1 MCQFL
6 LSRKQTVQ
14 YASLVKPNSSNQNT
28 VGHVGSNEASEVI
41 RTGKINVNLDGGTCK
56 EAHATPP
63 DIKKSVTKDLSLK
76 EESIKTNHLGG
87 HQQIYSKDP
96 VLNKL
101 LSEMQSIQRCSIAS
115 RNMNKMKKL
124 QSKIDRRQVNKPTGR
139 NSNDISQS
147 ANKKG
152 LLKYLSNGDTSS
164 GLNLNYMVNEVLS
177 GKVDSVCPSN
187 DKIVRIFTSS
197 TFTGKNN

>member
-14 YASLVKPNSSNQNT
+14 YASLVKPNSSNQKT
-28 VGHVGSNEASEVI
+28 VGQVNYVGSNEASEVI
-41 RTGKINVNLDGGTCK
+41 RTGKINVNLDEGTCK

-63 DIKKSVTKDLSLK
+63 D
-76 EESIKTNHLGG
+76 IKTNHLGG

-96 VLNKL
+96 ILNKL

-147 ANKKG
+147 ANKKD
-152 LLKYLSNGDTSS
+152 LLKSLSNGDTSS